1 MNLSVGKGDGVAE
14 LREIFA
20 EFIDGRQM
28 VIFATF
34 RALSQRRRQLLLQ
47 VGDRVI
53 AFADSGD
60 VLGDDL
66 IAFVTFRRQV
76 GYFAFSSASCF

>member
-1 MNLSVGKGDGVAE
+1 
-14 LREIFA
+14 
-20 EFIDGRQM
+20 M

-60 VLGDDL
+60 VLGDEL

-76 GYFAFSSASCF
+76 GYFAFSSASCFCRSAICASTSAGAPALSLCRRR